1 MTLPLRGSGVG
12 ALRQTRGP
20 QQPNP
25 QSRRGR
31 TGIRKVNGEKS
42 NRLWTRRR
50 QQNRCGNNQTQG
62 RGIKQR
68 GKLGKTEPNP
78 SGGKHKPYQKTM
90 LQRYTKEGKR
100 TRDGN
105 EPGKRVWGT
114 RVEKTGRKEGEES
127 LRETHREQEQGDL
140 WRTGTD
146 RGTKR

>member
-1 MTLPLRGSGVG
+1 MWGRLATC
-12 ALRQTRGP
+12 GP

-25 QSRRGR
+25 QSRRVR
-31 TGIRKVNGEKS
+31 TGIRKVNGEQL

-62 RGIKQR
+62 RGKKQR

-90 LQRYTKEGKR
+90 LQRYTIEGKR
-100 TRDGN
+100 TRDGDN
-105 EPGKRVWGT
+105 PGSRVWGT
-114 RVEKTGRKEGEES
+114 RAEKTGRKEGEGN
-127 LRETHREQEQGDL
+127 LRETHREREQGDL

-146 RGTKR
+146 RGSKW